1 MPQDAFT
8 LKYLCKEL
16 NNRFVGGKINKIVQ
30 PDNDMVI
37 FTVYNGKGTEKLLI
51 SANPSLPRI
60 GVTNADFQSP
70 LTAPN
75 FCMLLRKH
83 LLSATIKEISLVGFD
98 RIVKIVL
105 SPTSEFFD
113 AKDKILYAELMGRY
127 SNVILTEEGK
137 VLGGNRG
144 VNNFDNGVRPI
155 IVGLKYT
162 FPPTNDKKEPWD
174 KSLIEYFSNYDGN
187 GLAQYTASGVQGLA
201 LSTAKEIENGYFA
214 TAKEFIA
221 EDYFAYLNSFIE
233 NAPVSPCVIYE
244 NGEVKDACLYEYSC
258 IKGQAKQYDSISVAE
273 DVFFT
278 EREKLRRYKDRKDKL
293 NGSINASIKKAKK
306 RLNAILSREKDAD
319 NAEEY
324 KLKGELIIS
333 NVYKIP
339 NGTESVIL
347 DNYYDGTK
355 IEVLLDKRL
364 TPAKNAEA
372 YYKKY
377 NKSKRALVML
387 AEQKR
392 NAKKELEY
400 LTSIADGLTFSD
412 SIEDLKKI
420 REELESAGILKANK
434 VADKRRNEKADFCRE
449 YMIDGFVVRA
459 GRNNIEND
467 KLTFSA
473 KGEDLWF
480 HAKDYHS
487 THVVISANNKEIPE
501 KVILIVSEICAYYSK
516 GREGGKVEVVYTKR
530 KHVKKPNGANLGF
543 CTYTDFKS
551 IIVKPNAHSEYLKN
565 E

>member
-1 MPQDAFT
+1 MPQDALT

-16 NNRFVGGKINKIVQ
+16 NARLSGGKINKIVQ
-30 PDNDMVI
+30 PDNDRII
-37 FTVYNGKGTEKLLI
+37 FTVYNGKTTEKLLI

-60 GVTNADFQSP
+60 GITTADFESP

-113 AKDKILYAELMGRY
+113 AKDKVLYAELMGRY
-127 SNVILTEEGK
+127 SNVILTEDGK

-144 VNNFDNGVRPI
+144 INNLDNGIRPI

-162 FPPTNDKKEPWD
+162 FPPTNDKKEPCD
-174 KSLIEYFSNYDGN
+174 NSLIEYFNSFRGD
-187 GLAQYTASGVQGLA
+187 LAEYTANGVQGLA
-201 LSTAKEIENGYFA
+201 LTTAKEIANGYLISK
-214 TAKEFIA
+214 KEYNGS
-221 EDYFAYLNSFIE
+221 EYFNYLNHFVE
-233 NAPVSPCVIYE
+233 DAPINPCVIYE
-244 NGEVKDACLYEYSC
+244 NGEVKDVCLYAYSC
-258 IKGQAKQYDSISVAE
+258 IKGEVKQYPSLSVAE

-278 EREKLRRYKDRKDKL
+278 ERENLRRYKDRKDKL
-293 NGSINASIKKAKK
+293 NGSINAAIKKAKK
-306 RLNAILSREKDAD
+306 RLSAILSREREAG
-319 NAEEY
+319 NAEENR
-324 KLKGELIIS
+324 LKGELIIS

-339 NGTESVIL
+339 LGTESVIL
-347 DNYYDGTK
+347 DNYYDGSK
-355 IEVLLDKRL
+355 IEIMLDKRL

-387 AEQKR
+387 AEQR
-392 NAKKELEY
+392 ETAERELEY
-400 LTSIADGLTFSD
+400 LISIADGLSFAD
-412 SIEDLKKI
+412 SIIDLKKV
-420 REELESAGILKANK
+420 REELENAGILRSNK
-434 VADKRRNEKADFCRE
+434 TVDRRRIEKVDLYRE
-449 YMIDGFVVRA
+449 YLIDGFIVRA

-473 KGEDLWF
+473 KADDLWL

-487 THVVISANNKEIPE
+487 THVIVTNSNEEIPE
-501 KVILIVSEICAYYSK
+501 KVILVASEICAYYSK
-516 GREGGKVEVVYTKR
+516 GREGGKVEVVNTKR
-530 KHVKKPNGANLGF
+530 KNVKKPKGANLGF

-551 IIVKPNAHSEYLKN
+551 IIVKPNAHLEYLKN
-565 E
+565 